1 MFKQFEIQ
9 DENKR
14 IIAGWAS
21 VMIRDLQND
30 IVPVSELEKAMYNF
44 MDRGGHIIFSHQN
57 KPVGKVL
64 RWEIKEHTEK
74 GKLGLWIV
82 AKIFNDY
89 PIDDKVW
96 EMIKSGVLKG
106 FSIGGAG
113 KPKKKLIKENGTTKE
128 INVIED
134 VQLMEI
140 SIVEEPANP
149 FAKIEYV
156 NYFAKGSVSD
166 TEYVEIIEGRD
177 DGWYAIDKNGNEKL
191 ITKSIEELTE
201 YLRKQRVAEIK
212 DKFIEKGMEVDEVD
226 IEIALDVTRYCDICK
241 SFIDDHMKEISIII
255 FGDKPENLNEVQRYM
270 LRQIEE
276 KLREIVA
283 ITMVMERRDR
293 NYRPGDYDVKIEK
306 KSYDGRYM
314 EEDRRFKEM
323 TCPDD
328 SDTKN
333 RFCGCVRYFMNVKGL
348 SLDNAKRM
356 CSYIKR
362 YVKKSDGLSLNEV
375 YDMFAEYAKELEKQ
389 YLELR
394 KPFAGFKNF
403 DDCLKK
409 VKEQGYDDDS
419 AHRICGKLYWE
430 HEGKDKSMKKNNNK
444 VDKSKKESVEK
455 ESVDIPEDIVK
466 AINAAWESYIN
477 VMGLREKVNDLV
489 KELETREARRRKRKW
504 LEERGR

>member
-21 VMIRDLQND
+21 VMIKDLQGD
-30 IVPVSELEKAMYNF
+30 IVPVDELERAMYSY
-44 MDRGGHIIFSHQN
+44 MDRGGHIVFGHQN
-57 KPVGKVL
+57 KPIGKVL
-64 RWEIKEHTEK
+64 RWEVKEHPETK
-74 GKLGLWIV
+74 KPGLWIV
-82 AKIFNDY
+82 AKIFDDY
-89 PIDDKVW
+89 EIDDKVW
-96 EMIKSGVLKG
+96 EMIKQGKLKG

-113 KPKKKLIKENGTTKE
+113 NPKKMVVKENGQTKE
-128 INVIED
+128 VDVISD
-134 VQLMEI
+134 VQLLEI
-140 SIVEEPANP
+140 SVVEEPANP
-149 FAKIEYV
+149 LAKIEYV
-156 NYFAKGSVSD
+156 NYFAKGNIDDMNVF
-166 TEYVEIIEGRD
+166 EKRD
-177 DGWYAIDKNGNEKL
+177 DGWYEL
-191 ITKSIEELTE
+191 TKSGDARKIADTDDEMTKM
-201 YLRKQRVAEIK
+201 LRKMRVK
-212 DKFIEKGMEVDEVD
+212 
-226 IEIALDVTRYCDICK
+226 EIAETFKSKGIKLNEEDVEIYMDVTSVCGVCK
-241 SFIDDHMKEISIII
+241 SFVDEYISELSYII
-255 FGDKPENLNEVQRYM
+255 FGDDIDNLNEVQRYM

-314 EEDRRFKEM
+314 EEDGRFKEM

-455 ESVDIPEDIVK
+455 ESVDIPIVK

-489 KELETREARRRKRKW
+489 KEPHKPESKKEPDKPETREARS
-504 LEERGR
+504 G